1 MIQYPEI
8 DPVALSLGPVSIYWP
23 LALSLGP
30 ISIYWYGLTYVGGLM
45 FAWWLGRQRARV
57 AGSPISEAQVDDLIF
72 YAAFGIIAGGRVG
85 YALFYGSGSLL
96 DDPARLFRLWEG
108 GMSFHGGFL
117 GVVIAVWFLCRH
129 KNLEFSALA
138 DFIAPLAPIGLAL
151 GRLGNFINQELWG
164 RPTDVPWAMVFPYDP
179 SGLARHPSQL
189 YQFAMEGVLLFVILY
204 WYTRTP
210 RPRWSSAGLFLL
222 GYGVFRSI
230 AEFFREPDAHIGF
243 DALGWLTR
251 GQLLSLPMIVAG
263 LAIIIWAYIRDART

>member
-1 MIQYPEI
+1 MIQYPQI
-8 DPVALSLGPVSIYWP
+8 DPV
-23 LALSLGP
+23 ALSLGP

-45 FAWWLGRQRARV
+45 FAWWLGRQRSRV
-57 AGSPISEAQVDDLIF
+57 TSSPISEAQVDDLIF
-72 YAAFGIIAGGRVG
+72 YAALGIIAGGRIG
-85 YALFYGSGSLL
+85 YALFYGSASLL
-96 DDPARLFRLWEG
+96 DDPMRLFRLWEG

-129 KNLEFSALA
+129 KNLEFSALV

-164 RPTDVPWAMVFPYDP
+164 RPADVPWAMVFPYDP

-189 YQFAMEGVLLFVILY
+189 YQFAMEGLLLFFILY

-263 LAIIIWAYIRDART
+263 LAIIIWAYRRDART

>member
-1 MIQYPEI
+1 
-8 DPVALSLGPVSIYWP
+8 
-23 LALSLGP
+23 
-30 ISIYWYGLTYVGGLM
+30 
-45 FAWWLGRQRARV
+45 
-57 AGSPISEAQVDDLIF
+57 
-72 YAAFGIIAGGRVG
+72 
-85 YALFYGSGSLL
+85 
-96 DDPARLFRLWEG
+96 
-108 GMSFHGGFL
+108 MSFHGGFL

-129 KNLEFSALA
+129 KKLEFSALV
-138 DFIAPLAPIGLAL
+138 DFVAPLAPIGLAL

-164 RPTDVPWAMVFPYDP
+164 RPADVPWAMVFPSDP

-189 YQFAMEGVLLFVILY
+189 YQFGMEGLLLFFILY
-204 WYTRTP
+204 WYTRMP

-263 LAIIIWAYIRDART
+263 LAIIIWAFGRDART